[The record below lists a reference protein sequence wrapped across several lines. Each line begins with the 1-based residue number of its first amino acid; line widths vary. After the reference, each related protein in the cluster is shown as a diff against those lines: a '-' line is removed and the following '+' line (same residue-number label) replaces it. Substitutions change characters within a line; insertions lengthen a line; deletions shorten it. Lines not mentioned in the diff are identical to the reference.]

1 MGIKQVLLSIDQAGN
16 AFLGGN
22 ADETIS
28 ARAYR
33 LGVVRG
39 SRFWS
44 TVAKGIDAA
53 FGAGHCK
60 ASYETELKRDGAPR
74 EYK

>member
-1 MGIKQVLLSIDQAGN
+1 MGIRQVLLSIDQAGN
-16 AFLGGN
+16 ALLGGN

-39 SRFWS
+39 SNPWAWI
-44 TVAKGIDAA
+44 AKGIDAV
-53 FGAGHCK
+53 FGAGHSQ
-60 ASYETELKRDGAPR
+60 ASYEAELKREKAPR
-74 EYK
+74 EYR